1 MSRPDD
7 KILEIRRRAAALSEG
22 LARELREIDAEA
34 ADKRLAALSRYLADR
49 DALNARL
56 ARAALEEEAFA
67 PILPVAPRPK
77 HLPAAGGNGI
87 EEPSRAAVASS
98 ERQGAGQEPAW
109 RIILLAL
116 AESDGPLPSGDITDL
131 VMGRGWTRS
140 AADKAKTRLQ
150 SSGLIARSGHDL
162 SITEQGRTRLETD

>member
-1 MSRPDD
+1 MSKPDD
-7 KILEIRRRAAALSEG
+7 RFLVIRRRAAALSEG
-22 LARELREIDAEA
+22 LARELREIDSEA
-34 ADKRLAALSRYLADR
+34 ADKRLAALSRYLAER

-67 PILPVAPRPK
+67 PTIRVAPRAEHSRNRGEVDIP
-77 HLPAAGGNGI
+77 
-87 EEPSRAAVASS
+87 EPSKVAFPSS
-98 ERQGAGQEPAW
+98 AGQDAEREPAW
-109 RIILLAL
+109 RIILAAL
-116 AESDGPLPSGDITDL
+116 AASSGPLPSGDITDL